1 MNVSKSLFVHV
12 DWRTVAMVIDD
23 DYLVL
28 LKVSLEFIDK
38 RVLDGLFL
46 GFLGTSCLYPIVG
59 IKEENV

>member
-1 MNVSKSLFVHV
+1 
-12 DWRTVAMVIDD
+12 MVIDD

-46 GFLGTSCLYPIVG
+46 GFLDTSCLYPIVW

>member
-1 MNVSKSLFVHV
+1 MNVSKSLFVYV

-28 LKVSLEFIDK
+28 LKVSLEFINK

-46 GFLGTSCLYPIVG
+46 GFLDTSCLYPIVW
-59 IKEENV
+59 IKEEHV